1 VPHAR
6 QKADLVLFD
15 LHSTAAAI
23 PALATAE
30 FVVDEI
36 EIDREVGRNALYDG
50 DQGRSVG
57 FAGSPKA
64 QHALSIAEFS
74 VTMTSM
80 ALSPKAAVKEVQDLS
95 FLAGKAFASM
105 FRRPF
110 YVRDILLQMDIIGVG
125 SLTVV
130 MLTGFFTGAVL
141 TLQTSKQLARFGA
154 VGFTGG
160 LVSVSLVRELGPVLA
175 SLMVAGR
182 VGSGMASELGS
193 MLVTEQINAMRALG
207 TDPIKKLVVPRLLA
221 TIAMMPVLTIVADTF
236 GIIGGLA
243 VALSVLHITT
253 NLYLSRAWDSLAYM
267 DIFGGLLKPLVFG
280 AIVALVSCYC
290 GLRTYGGTQG
300 VGRST
305 TQAVVASSVLIL
317 IFDFFL
323 SRVILAYTQ

>member
-1 VPHAR
+1 MSRMP
-6 QKADLVLFD
+6 
-15 LHSTAAAI
+15 
-23 PALATAE
+23 
-30 FVVDEI
+30 
-36 EIDREVGRNALYDG
+36 
-50 DQGRSVG
+50 
-57 FAGSPKA
+57 
-64 QHALSIAEFS
+64 
-74 VTMTSM
+74 
-80 ALSPKAAVKEVQDLS
+80 LSPKAAVKEVQDLA
-95 FLAGKAFASM
+95 FLAVKAFVSM

-110 YVRDILLQMDIIGVG
+110 YVRDILLQMDLIGVG

-141 TLQTSKQLARFGA
+141 TLQTSKELSRFGA

-175 SLMVAGR
+175 ALMVAGR

-221 TIAMMPVLTIVADTF
+221 TIAMMPVLTIVADTL

-243 VALSVLHITT
+243 VALNVLHITT
-253 NLYLSRAWDSLAYM
+253 SLYLSRAWDSLGYM
-267 DIFGGLLKPLVFG
+267 DLFGGLLKPLVFG
-280 AIVALVSCYC
+280 ALIALVSCYC

-317 IFDFFL
+317 VFDFFL
-323 SRVILAYTQ
+323 SRIILAYTR

>member
-1 VPHAR
+1 VPHTR
-6 QKADLVLFD
+6 QETNLVLFD
-15 LHSTAAAI
+15 LHS
-23 PALATAE
+23 ATATVSTLASFQLVIDE
-30 FVVDEI
+30 F
-36 EIDREVGRNALYDG
+36 EIDGKMGWNALHKGYQCG
-50 DQGRSVG
+50 PVRLAGR
-57 FAGSPKA
+57 PKA
-64 QHALSIAEFS
+64 QHSLSIAEIS
-74 VTMTSM
+74 VTMPGM
-80 ALSPKAAVKEVQDLS
+80 PFSPKAAVKEVQELS
-95 FLAGKAFASM
+95 FLVAKAFVSV

-110 YVRDILLQMDIIGVG
+110 YIRDILLQMDLIGVG

-141 TLQTSKQLARFGA
+141 TLQTSKELSRFGA

-175 SLMVAGR
+175 ALMVAGR

-193 MLVTEQINAMRALG
+193 MIVTEQVNAMRALG

-221 TIAMMPVLTIVADTF
+221 TVAMMPVLTIVADTL
-236 GIIGGLA
+236 GIFGGLA
-243 VALSVLHITT
+243 VAISVLHITT

-267 DIFGGLLKPLVFG
+267 DLFGGLLKPLVFG
-280 AIVALVSCYC
+280 ALLAIVSCYC

-317 IFDFFL
+317 VFDFFL
-323 SRVILAYTQ
+323 SRLILAYTR